1 MTTARPTAREAAPRQ
16 PPAPRRWWARVR
28 SDVLLAAVVA
38 LVVVPVLQPLMA
50 QQASRYA
57 LTAAL
62 ADQGTVVIDA
72 YAEYVTVDRAER
84 EGRLYSDKAPGQPVL
99 GVPAYLAY
107 RAFGGAPA
115 TQALPL
121 GDLGLWSVN
130 LVSAALPAVA
140 LAVLMRRLALRVAPR
155 GATPAALGMA
165 LATMLLPFATVL
177 FSHVL
182 SAALGLAAYLLLTR
196 AGGDGRVPGW
206 AIAGSGLLAGLA
218 VTVEFTM
225 GLLAAVLGVTGLALH
240 RWRTWWYVLG
250 GVVPALL
257 LGWYNAVAFG
267 GPLTLSYEFSGFAQ
281 HQDGLVGAQL
291 PRLASTVTV
300 LFSERGLLTLTPLVA
315 VGVIGCLALLRS
327 GARPGAGAASPPR
340 ACRRDA
346 LVALAVLAAFVAL
359 MGGWSNPTGGASPGP
374 RYVVPALPFLA
385 GGVAWVFERARA
397 WAAAAAVAGGAAMG
411 LATFTLPLAQ
421 QPFFEPV
428 ALRYWLGRAADG
440 QWADTLLT
448 RATSGGGVWLLPPL
462 LLAAALTAWL
472 LATDARSARS
482 AA

>member
-1 MTTARPTAREAAPRQ
+1 
-16 PPAPRRWWARVR
+16 VR

-140 LAVLMRRLALRVAPR
+140 LAVLMRRFALRVAPR

-225 GLLAAVLGVTGLALH
+225 GLLVVVLGVTGLVLH
-240 RWRTWWYVLG
+240 RWRSGWYILG

-267 GPLTLSYEFSGFAQ
+267 GPLTLSYEYSGFAQ

-291 PRLASTVTV
+291 PRLASTMTV
-300 LFSERGLLTLTPLVA
+300 LFGERGLLTLTPLVA
-315 VGVIGCLALLRS
+315 VGVIGCVALLLSAPRAGVGGAGCPRCRSWPVVWRGPSSVRGRWRPRRRPSVAPRWALRRSPCPWRSSHTSSRWHCATGSAGQRTASGRTPCSPEQPQVVASGCSRRCCSLQRSRRGCWPPTPPNPGCERS
-327 GARPGAGAASPPR
+327 GRLGRSDRSHPGWLGQLARSPSTSMTPPAASN
-340 ACRRDA
+340 
-346 LVALAVLAAFVAL
+346 
-359 MGGWSNPTGGASPGP
+359 S
-374 RYVVPALPFLA
+374 
-385 GGVAWVFERARA
+385 
-397 WAAAAAVAGGAAMG
+397 
-411 LATFTLPLAQ
+411 AQ
-421 QPFFEPV
+421 V
-428 ALRYWLGRAADG
+428 
-440 QWADTLLT
+440 
-448 RATSGGGVWLLPPL
+448 
-462 LLAAALTAWL
+462 
-472 LATDARSARS
+472 SARS
-482 AA
+482 SASVR